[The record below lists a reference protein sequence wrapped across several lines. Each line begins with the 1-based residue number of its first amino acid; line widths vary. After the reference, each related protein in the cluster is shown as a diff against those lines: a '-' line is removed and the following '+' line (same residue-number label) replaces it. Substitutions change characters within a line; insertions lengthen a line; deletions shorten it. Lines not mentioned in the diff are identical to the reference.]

1 MLRVERISKDFN
13 GLRALDEVSFEVG
26 EAEIIGLIGPNGSG
40 KSTAFN
46 LITGALAVSS
56 GSIYFNGEDVTRLPA
71 HQVARR
77 GLARTFQL
85 VRPFPHISV
94 LDNVAAGFLFGPQD
108 GLNRHEAEGLA
119 QEVLQQVG
127 LEAKATHLAA
137 DLTVVERKWL
147 EIGRAL
153 AGKPKMLLLDEFMAG
168 LSSNEIPRALDLIKS
183 LHAQGIS
190 VIIVEHIVK
199 AVTSVCQRVIVLNA
213 GRKLAEGSVKD
224 IVSNEKVI
232 EAYLGSRHA
241 HSH

>member
-1 MLRVERISKDFN
+1 MLKVDRISKDFN

-26 EAEIIGLIGPNGSG
+26 KAEIIGLIGPNGSG

-46 LITGALAVSS
+46 LITGALPVTS
-56 GSIYFNGEDVTRLPA
+56 GSVFFNGEDVTKLPA
-71 HQVARR
+71 YQVARR

-94 LDNVAAGFLFGPQD
+94 LDNVAAGFLFGSK
-108 GLNRHEAEGLA
+108 NSHSRREAENQA
-119 QEVLQQVG
+119 QDVLEQVG
-127 LEAKATHLAA
+127 LKAKAGLLAA
-137 DLTVVERKWL
+137 DLTVIERKWL

-153 AGKPKMLLLDEFMAG
+153 AGKPEMLLLDEFMAG
-168 LSSNEIPRALDLIKS
+168 LSSNEIPRALELIKS
-183 LHAQGIS
+183 VNARGIS

-213 GRKLAEGSVKD
+213 GMKLAEGSVKD

-232 EAYLGSRHA
+232 EAYLGRRHA